1 MAPMVVNPGG
11 KGMGPPGGMPGG
23 GMGPPG
29 MSPPGM
35 GMGMPQMGSGGMP
48 PMGMPPMSFG
58 GKNGGSPPMQMPPQ
72 NGMGQLSDFF
82 GGKFPVSAGNNGGS
96 PPMQMPNGMGGTPL
110 PSMPNGMPGGMP
122 SMNGMSGGTPLPGMG
137 GTPLPNGG
145 MPAMNGM
152 SNGGSKPDMFGGGWS
167 HGEDGGHDDGPS
179 LARGSDKGASEKA
192 IKFRAEN
199 NLTVKSGGDYAVP
212 DPFVT
217 WDDCKGHIPDRM
229 LQVMAQFEKP
239 TCIQAQGWPV
249 ALQGLDMVGIAKT
262 GSGKTLGFLIPAYVL
277 MERGKLP
284 NKPREGPSVLV
295 LAPTRELATQ
305 IQVEAEKFG
314 HPIGMQSVCMYGGA
328 PKGEQLG
335 TYRRGV
341 HVIVATPG
349 RLNDFLEMR
358 AVNLQ
363 LVSYLVMDEADRML
377 DMGFEPQIR
386 KILAQVPKKRTTML
400 FSATWPKE
408 VRRLAEEFQYK
419 PINVQMGNV
428 DELTANKDI
437 TQLVAIVQ
445 SSFDKSKVLMDYL
458 SKSNGEQTILFT
470 STKRMADQLTSGLMR
485 ERIRAAAIHGDKDQ
499 RTRDEA
505 LGQFKNGM
513 IQVLVATD
521 VAARG
526 LDIKGVKHV
535 VNYDPPNNAEDYV
548 HRIGRT
554 GRAGQKGTA
563 ITLLCHQDNED
574 KRRSKGIIEIMAK
587 AGQQVPQE
595 LMDFKSSYVPGMKG
609 KGKGGGG
616 RMDSFG
622 RMDGG

>member
-1 MAPMVVNPGG
+1 MN
-11 KGMGPPGGMPGG
+11 
-23 GMGPPG
+23 
-29 MSPPGM
+29 
-35 GMGMPQMGSGGMP
+35 
-48 PMGMPPMSFG
+48 
-58 GKNGGSPPMQMPPQ
+58 
-72 NGMGQLSDFF
+72 
-82 GGKFPVSAGNNGGS
+82 
-96 PPMQMPNGMGGTPL
+96 GGTPL
-110 PSMPNGMPGGMP
+110 PSMNGMGM
-122 SMNGMSGGTPLPGMG
+122 
-137 GTPLPNGG
+137 
-145 MPAMNGM
+145 
-152 SNGGSKPDMFGGGWS
+152 NGGSKPAEDSYGGGGGGAGWS
-167 HGEDGGHDDGPS
+167 HGDEDGPAYKAS
-179 LARGSDKGASEKA
+179 SDAQASEKA
-192 IKFRAEN
+192 KKFRAEN
-199 NLTVKSGGDYAVP
+199 NLTVKSGGDYDVP
-212 DPFVT
+212 EPFVT

-229 LQVMAQFEKP
+229 LAVMAQFEKP

-284 NKPREGPSVLV
+284 NRPREGPSVLV

-314 HPIGMQSVCMYGGA
+314 HPIGVMSICMYGGA
-328 PKGEQLG
+328 PKGDQLA

-341 HVIVATPG
+341 QVIVATPG
-349 RLNDFLEMR
+349 RLNDFLEMNS
-358 AVNLQ
+358 VNLN
-363 LVSYLVMDEADRML
+363 LVAYLVMDEADRML

-386 KILAQVPKKRTTML
+386 KILAKVPKKRTTML

-445 SSFDKSKVLMDYL
+445 SSFDKSRVMMDYL
-458 SKSNGEQTILFT
+458 SKANGEQTIMFT

-554 GRAGQKGTA
+554 GRAGAKGTA
-563 ITLLCHQDNED
+563 ITFLCEQDNED
-574 KRRSKGIIEIMAK
+574 KRRAKGIIEIMTK
-587 AGQQVPQE
+587 AGQQVPPE
-595 LMDFKSSYVPGMKG
+595 LVTFKQSYQPGMKG
-609 KGKGGGG
+609 KGKG

-622 RMDGG
+622 RMDGGYGDRKGGGGKGGGGGFGGGGFGGGGMGRRSPSPQRSRR